1 MNPGEKV
8 AIVGLSGSGKST
20 AIQLIQRF
28 YDAISG
34 EVLIDGHDVRSL
46 DVVWLRSQFGV
57 VAQQADLFTGT
68 IALHI
73 RIGAVEATQ
82 EEIMD
87 SAKLASADQFIR
99 RLPEGYDIW
108 LTEGGSKLSG
118 GQRQR
123 IAIARA
129 LIRRPKVIQYFRLR
143 AKKSSCLLEN

>member
-1 MNPGEKV
+1 MRNFNLTVNPGEKV

-20 AIQLIQRF
+20 AIQLVQRL
-28 YDAISG
+28 YDVNSG
-34 EVLIDGHDVRSL
+34 KVLIDGHDVRDL

-68 IALHI
+68 IAHNI
-73 RIGAVEATQ
+73 RLGAVEATD
-82 EEIMD
+82 EEIID
-87 SAKLASADQFIR
+87 TAKLASADQFIR
-99 RLPEGYDIW
+99 RFPEGYDTW

-129 LIRRPKVIQYFRLR
+129 LVRRPKVM
-143 AKKSSCLLEN
+143 